1 MQFHLAGDLAVVHSP
16 HFVWK
21 SLEKLLKNIQCLGAT
36 KGLELIG
43 LVWDVGI
50 RMSPKSSFGDLNMQP
65 ELRTTIL

>member
-43 LVWDVGI
+43 LVWDAGI
-50 RMSPKSSFGDLNMQP
+50 RKSPTSSFGDFNM
-65 ELRTTIL
+65 